1 MTLPEIKS
9 ITALPVPFP
18 TRWQAVIFRNYGII
32 PVERLAKVLGTTEN
46 TVRAEAKRLGLEQ
59 IEYNPDWLVRG
70 YATIVRNNWHLLDYE
85 GLQTLLGVTA
95 DELAFSLKEDDFLG
109 VKLGSFKP
117 DVCAPKYAPLTQ
129 EQRKETERIGAFVRE
144 KYQTP
149 TVKPFDFYT
158 NAAPIYALNTQ
169 EGGERI
175 VYSYAAPYGDFL
187 LTGDFSG
194 YPDEMLARLQQTGVN
209 GIWMQG
215 MLSQLSPH
223 PYASEQCKEYALRR
237 KNLKKL
243 IAKLGAYG
251 IKLYLYL
258 NEPRSLPTERLPV
271 YLRGHTQGA
280 FTAMCSS
287 QEETWDYLYGAIR
300 SLVREVPEIGGF
312 ITITMSENL
321 THCKSKNACTC
332 ARCAEKQGEIFAAK
346 VNNTILRATREA
358 GSSASVI
365 ANLWGWNASMGWSE
379 EQMKN
384 GIDALD
390 KDVAIMAVSETLLD
404 IKKGGVQNRVIDY
417 SISNGKES
425 ALTKRV
431 FRHAKKRGH
440 RILAKVQ
447 VNNSWECSA
456 VPYFPAFDL
465 VAKHLTQLKKDG
477 VSGYMLSWTLGGY
490 PSVACSLAS
499 AINSEENFDLDEWYA
514 REYGA
519 QANEVHSAVR
529 KLCAAFQQFPFDVT
543 FLYRG
548 TLQTGASNPWY
559 LQNTGL
565 TSTMVGYPYD
575 DIQTW
580 RGAYP
585 MDVFLSQLGLLSS
598 QYNAGLKRLERL
610 EKTPAVKELC
620 LMAKVCAIHFE
631 STYLQVKFNLE
642 KQTADATTL
651 LSYIRR
657 ERELCE
663 SLQTLALSDARVGFE
678 ASNHYYYTQNTLL
691 EKMLNLN
698 ELEKTLIGTVR

>member
-1 MTLPEIKS
+1 MTLPELKK

-18 TRWQAVIFRNYGII
+18 TRWQAVIFRNYGMI
-32 PVERLAKVLGTTEN
+32 PVSRLAKALGTNEEIICT
-46 TVRAEAKRLGLEQ
+46 EAKRLGLER
-59 IEYNPDWLVRG
+59 IEHNADYLTRG

-109 VKLGSFKP
+109 TKLGSFKP
-117 DVCAPKYAPLTQ
+117 DIRALKYTPLTQ
-129 EQRKETERIGAFVRE
+129 KQIKETEKIGAFVRE
-144 KYQTP
+144 KYKTP
-149 TVKPFDFYT
+149 TAKPFDFYT

-223 PYASEQCKEYALRR
+223 PYASEQAKEYALRR
-237 KNLKKL
+237 NNLKKL
-243 IAKLGAYG
+243 IAKLGKYG

-258 NEPRSLPTERLPV
+258 NEPRSLSTERLPV

-287 QEETWDYLYGAIR
+287 QEETWEYLYGAIY
-300 SLVREVPEIGGF
+300 SLVSEVPEIGGF

-321 THCKSKNACTC
+321 THCKSKYTCTC
-332 ARCAEKQGEIFAAK
+332 SRCAEKQGEVFAAR
-346 VNNTILRATREA
+346 VNNTILRATRAA
-358 GSSASVI
+358 GSSATVL

-390 KDVAIMAVSETLLD
+390 KDVAVMGVSETLLD
-404 IKKGGVQNRVIDY
+404 IQKGGVQNRVIDY
-417 SISNGKES
+417 SISNGRES

-440 RILAKVQ
+440 RLLAKGQ

-499 AINSEENFDLDEWYA
+499 AITTEENFDLDEWYS
-514 REYGA
+514 RESGA
-519 QANEVHSAVR
+519 QATEVRLAVR
-529 KLCAAFQQFPFDVT
+529 KLCRAFEELPFDVT

-548 TLQTGASNPWY
+548 SLQTGASNPWY
-559 LQNTGL
+559 LRNTGL

-585 MDVFLSQLGLLSS
+585 MEVFLSQLERLFT
-598 QYNAGLKRLERL
+598 QYNAGLKKLDKI

-642 KQTADATTL
+642 KQTADNQTL
-651 LSYIRR
+651 LAYVRR

-678 ASNHYYYTQNTLL
+678 ASNHYYYNQNTLL